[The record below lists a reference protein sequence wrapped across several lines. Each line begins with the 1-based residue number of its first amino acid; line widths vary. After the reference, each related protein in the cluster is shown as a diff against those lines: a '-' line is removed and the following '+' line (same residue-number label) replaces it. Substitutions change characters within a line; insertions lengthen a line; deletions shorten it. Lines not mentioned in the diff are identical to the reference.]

1 MRGKKLALI
10 ILLLVG
16 ALVSSYF
23 ALEAY
28 ANYRLKE
35 KIDKRLSEL
44 PEKVS
49 YKDFHYNLL
58 LNDFDFKGI
67 TVKED
72 NLELLK
78 VKELKVDLPFYLRK
92 KEVPDSLEVKAY
104 GITVPSVY
112 LLNLIGYKVPNLK
125 FNLTLGYSID
135 GNELLGNSRL
145 EVYKLA
151 DFLTTISIKGTN
163 KTYLKKLLEGRIPFS
178 SVERKLYLEKV
189 NIIYRDFGLFNKAL
203 SYISSQEGQPPFQ
216 VKEELK
222 KMIAGSLR
230 NDPQLF
236 EAIGYPLVRFIDN
249 PKCLSVI
256 VQPKEPVNFK
266 TLKVLLSSNLN
277 LNSLIK
283 ELGLKLSTCP

>member
-10 ILLLVG
+10 VLLLAG
-16 ALVSSYF
+16 ALISSYF

-28 ANYRLKE
+28 ANYKLKE
-35 KIDKRLSEL
+35 KIDRRLSKL
-44 PEKVS
+44 PEEVS
-49 YKDFHYNLL
+49 YEDFHYNLL

-67 TVKED
+67 TVKEG

-92 KEVPDSLEVKAY
+92 KEVPDSLKVKAY
-104 GITVPSVY
+104 SITVPSVY

-125 FNLTLGYSID
+125 FDLDLGYSID
-135 GNELLGNSRL
+135 GKELLGKFRL
-145 EVYKLA
+145 DAYKLA
-151 DFLTTISIKGTN
+151 DFFTTVSIEGTK
-163 KTYLKKLLEGRIPFS
+163 KTYLKKLLEGKIPFS

-189 NIIYRDFGLFNKAL
+189 NIVYRDFGLFNKAL
-203 SYISSQEGQPPFQ
+203 SYISSQEGESPFQ
-216 VKEELK
+216 VKKELK
-222 KMIAGSLR
+222 KMVAESLR

-236 EAIGYPLVRFIDN
+236 EDIGYPLINFIDN
-249 PKCLSVI
+249 PKCLSLS

-266 TLKVLLSSNLN
+266 TLKKFLSSNLN

-283 ELGLKLSTCP
+283 ELGVKFSTCS